1 MGKLFN
7 FAVSHRFLD
16 HVLKVVLLVV
26 MGLQSSCELVE
37 MTSEPD
43 NKPDKR
49 YYNFDLDV
57 REYGT
62 EQPISGAWVSGYYVE
77 VNKVLPGV
85 IQQFSGTTN
94 DSGLYKVKG
103 RYYEFSHIDISGSQ
117 HIGGYFSV
125 TNGQKNTIYL
135 KQAAYLWLR
144 FDFAS
149 LASKEPDGMFDKVRF
164 TIGNISG
171 EVSGSSTTGSMKLEG
186 NQDVVVGLT
195 GYKNGQLVKSWQNAV
210 YLPGKQNTVHTVT
223 MDHDDVSD

>member
-1 MGKLFN
+1 MACYHPAIFGQ
-7 FAVSHRFLD
+7 HQRF
-16 HVLKVVLLVV
+16 
-26 MGLQSSCELVE
+26 GLCQV
-37 MTSEPD
+37 
-43 NKPDKR
+43 KKW
-49 YYNFDLDV
+49 YYK
-57 REYGT
+57 
-62 EQPISGAWVSGYYVE
+62 I
-77 VNKVLPGV
+77 
-85 IQQFSGTTN
+85 
-94 DSGLYKVKG
+94 
-103 RYYEFSHIDISGSQ
+103 SHINSSSSQ
-117 HIGGYFSV
+117 HIGGQSGV
-125 TNGQKNTIYL
+125 TIGHKNTIYP
-135 KQAAYLWLR
+135 KQAAYLWLQ

>member
-7 FAVSHRFLD
+7 FALSHRFSD

-37 MTSEPD
+37 LADDPETY
-43 NKPDKR
+43 PDKLQ
-49 YYNFDLDV
+49 YDFVLDV
-57 REYGT
+57 REFGT
-62 EQPISGAWVSGYYVE
+62 DQPVSGILVSGYFQEDGRVWP
-77 VNKVLPGV
+77 N
-85 IQQFSGTTN
+85 IRQQFSGTTN
-94 DSGLYKVKG
+94 DSGLYQVKG
-103 RYYEFSHIDISGSQ
+103 RYYEISHIHLVGSQ
-117 HIGGYFSV
+117 HIGGNFGV
-125 TNGQKNTIYL
+125 TNKQRKIIYL
-135 KQAAYLWLR
+135 KQAAYLWLQ

-149 LASKEPDGMFDKVRF
+149 LASKEPDGMFDKMRF

-223 MDHDDVSD
+223 MDHDDVSE